1 MLKKNKIDIN
11 KYFKEMC
18 DDSIVFSKK
27 ILKSVK
33 VEFSK
38 LEKKKKINVSIA
50 YALFF
55 VLIFAIIMLLN
66 ALFNYAF
73 SDSGRIRQ

>member
-27 ILKSVK
+27 ILKSVMSITIK
-33 VEFSK
+33 QH
-38 LEKKKKINVSIA
+38 KKIIQKDVGW
-50 YALFF
+50 L
-55 VLIFAIIMLLN
+55 LI
-66 ALFNYAF
+66 
-73 SDSGRIRQ
+73 